1 MTLELLWQILFLF
14 SVCFCLG
21 GLPLPGWITSVL
33 TGKQLSQLGTGN
45 VSVSAAFYH
54 GGKAVGILAALSE
67 AFKGV
72 AAVLLARHLFP
83 ITPAWELL
91 GLLMLV
97 LGRNLIGGGAGA
109 TNTFWGFWVHDWV
122 MNLIFTVGAWFSFQ
136 LVPNRKRSQRIILF
150 LMPVVVAV
158 LSPHDG
164 GRVIAMM
171 MLSGLLAWIFHHV
184 PDDLEMS
191 ATQAKLT
198 KMMRWLQRDG
208 RRPIRGSRQPFSL
221 NQNLETN
228 QVGQKAATLSEL
240 KRWGYTV
247 PEGWVMPINGNPQG
261 LIEQIQPS
269 ANHPV
274 VVRSS
279 AVGEDSEEASAA
291 GQYES
296 ILGVSN
302 QEELEVAIST
312 CLSSYNSEGAQ
323 QYRQDRQLTAT
334 AMAVL
339 VQQQVKGIVS
349 GVAFSRDPI
358 ACQGSAVVIEAL
370 PGDATK
376 VVSGQVTP
384 EQYRVEI
391 QDQDW
396 SEIEIEQLSDLTEQ
410 VVLSM
415 EGSGEVPP
423 QVIQQVAVL
432 ARHLESRYHGIPQDV
447 EWSFD
452 GETLWVLQARPIT
465 TLLPIWTRKIAAEV
479 IPGVIRP
486 LTWSVN
492 QPLTC
497 GVWGQIFSIVLGD
510 RAQDLDFGQTATLH
524 HGHAYFNASLLGE
537 IFLRMGLPADSL
549 EFLTRGAKFSKPPI
563 RSTLINVPGL
573 LRLVQRERQL
583 LRDFQR
589 DQQQQFQPALEQFQ
603 HHPPESL
610 NAQQIL
616 SRIEQLLAL
625 LERATY
631 YSILAPLG
639 FAARQALFKVQ
650 DSDLNNDSSPEVTSL
665 QDIRALAA
673 ATPKISATDQ
683 DSLFAVLATSTEGKS
698 ILTQLQ
704 QIVDCYGYLSEVG
717 TDIAVP
723 TWKEDPT
730 PVHELFTQFC
740 LSPPAATPKTSSA
753 SSWKAKQV
761 QKRLDLKGQVTSVYS
776 QLLAHLRW
784 CFVSLEHQW
793 RQSGYLENA
802 GDIFYLERHEVQQL
816 VAQTIAPEKA
826 AAWVHHRQQ
835 KFQQIPS
842 QAPFLLYGK
851 NPPMPLTPNKIS
863 AAKRMQGI
871 GVSAGQV
878 EGPVK
883 VLLNFKA
890 GVTSLDPATILV
902 VPYTDSGWAPLLARA
917 AGLIADVG
925 GRLSH
930 GAIVAREYG
939 IPAVMDINQATQQF
953 KDGQIVRIDGQRG
966 TVELVEQP

>member
-1 MTLELLWQILFLF
+1 MAEITLIWRVLILCSACFLI
-14 SVCFCLG
+14 G
-21 GLPLPGWITSVL
+21 GLPVPSWVTRIL
-33 TGKQLSQLGTGN
+33 TGKRLSKLGTGN

-54 GGKAVGILAALSE
+54 GGKPAGILSALSE
-67 AFKGV
+67 AGKGI
-72 AAVLLARHLFP
+72 AAVLLARQLFP
-83 ITPAWELL
+83 TMPAWELW
-91 GLLMLV
+91 GLLALV

-122 MNLIFTVGAWFSFQ
+122 MNLIFVSGGWVSFH
-136 LVPNRKRSQRIILF
+136 LVRNRKRSQLIILA
-150 LMPVVVAV
+150 LMPIVVAL
-158 LSPHDG
+158 LSRDG
-164 GRVIAMM
+164 SRVIAMM
-171 MLSGLLAWIFHHV
+171 MLSGFLAWTFLRK

-191 ATQAKLT
+191 ATQGKSD
-198 KMMRWLQRDG
+198 KMLRWMQRD
-208 RRPIRGSRQPFSL
+208 RKPLSL
-221 NQNLETN
+221 NQQLDTP
-228 QVGQKAATLSEL
+228 QVGQKAATLAQL
-240 KRWGYTV
+240 KQWGYAV
-247 PEGWVMPINGNPQG
+247 PDGWVLPVNGDAKA
-261 LIEQIQPS
+261 LMAQIQCSPEQ
-269 ANHPV
+269 PV

-296 ILGVSN
+296 ILHVISQGA
-302 QEELEVAIST
+302 LGDAIST

-323 QYRQDRQLTAT
+323 QYRQDRQLTET

-339 VQQQVKGIVS
+339 VQQQVQGVVS

-358 ACQGSAVVIEAL
+358 ACQGSAVIIEAL
-370 PGDATK
+370 PGDATQ

-391 QDQDW
+391 QDRDW
-396 SEIEIEQLSDLTEQ
+396 SDIDSDQLPAMTEQ
-410 VVLSM
+410 VVLGM
-415 EGSGEVPP
+415 EGSGEVST
-423 QVIQQVAVL
+423 QIIQQVAVL
-432 ARHLESRYHGIPQDV
+432 ARHLESRYHGIPQDL

-452 GETLWVLQARPIT
+452 GKTLWLLQARPIT

-524 HGHAYFNASLLGE
+524 HGYAYFNASLLGE
-537 IFLRMGLPADSL
+537 IFRRMGLPPESL

-563 RSTLINVPGL
+563 RSTLINIPGL

-583 LRDFQR
+583 LQDFQDDNTDR
-589 DQQQQFQPALEQFQ
+589 FQPALKNFQQEPTEMLSAEQ
-603 HHPPESL
+603 L
-610 NAQQIL
+610 L
-616 SRIEQLLAL
+616 SRVEQLLAL
-625 LERATY
+625 LEQATY

-665 QDIRALAA
+665 QDIRSLAA
-673 ATPKISATDQ
+673 VTPKVAATDQ
-683 DSLFAVLATSTEGKS
+683 NSLFAALATSTEGQS
-698 ILTQLQ
+698 VLTQLEQ
-704 QIVDCYGYLSEVG
+704 LIDRYGYLSEVG

-723 TWKEDPT
+723 TWKEDPS
-730 PVHELFTQFC
+730 PVRELFTQFC
-740 LSPPAATPKTSSA
+740 LSPPTAPQKTVTSSN
-753 SSWKAKQV
+753 WKTKQV

-784 CFVSLEHQW
+784 CFVALEDQW
-793 RQSGYLENA
+793 RQSGVLTDT
-802 GDIFYLERHEVQQL
+802 GDIFYLELNEVQQC
-816 VAQTIAPEKA
+816 VAQTIAPERVAERIHQRKQNF
-826 AAWVHHRQQ
+826 H
-835 KFQQIPS
+835 QISP

-851 NPPMPLTPNKIS
+851 NPPMPLTPTKIS
-863 AAKRMQGI
+863 AAKMMQGI

-890 GVTSLDPATILV
+890 GVTNLDPATILV

-939 IPAVMDINQATQQF
+939 IPAVMDINQATQQLQ
-953 KDGQIVRIDGQRG
+953 DGQIVRIDGQRG
-966 TVELVEQP
+966 TVELVDGP